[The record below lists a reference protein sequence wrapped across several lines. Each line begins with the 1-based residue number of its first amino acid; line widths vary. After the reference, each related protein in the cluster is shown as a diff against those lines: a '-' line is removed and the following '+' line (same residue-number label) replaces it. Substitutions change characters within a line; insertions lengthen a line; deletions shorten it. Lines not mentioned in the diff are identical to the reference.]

1 MRTGA
6 RLARAGQGQGNFGQG
21 KGEGRGKGSGKCRG
35 SSRGRGRL
43 YPGVLRGAYNVRAG
57 YYCAGVR
64 GRTAR
69 GVRASCAG
77 RTGVLRG
84 ALRKRVHVCM
94 GWHAPQFLPEAG
106 GLAIMWSLRSCTM
119 TMTVRATTEATIRV
133 ATRGS
138 STVPNTVAITGTSRI

>member
-21 KGEGRGKGSGKCRG
+21 QGEGRGKGSGKCRG

-69 GVRASCAG
+69 GVRACCAG

-84 ALRKRVHVCM
+84 ALGKRRVHVCM
-94 GWHAPQFLPEAG
+94 GWHAPQSLPEAG

-133 ATRGS
+133 AIRGS
-138 STVPNTVAITGTSRI
+138 STVAITGTSRT